1 LSRLFAID
9 FAARRWRVTG
19 AAWLLLAL
27 MAIVAA
33 TWVTVAAD
41 LRRRLAQAGS
51 ELAALQRTQARAT
64 AAQERSV
71 RTGAITPERA
81 RSVNDAIR
89 RLNLPWDAIFSALN
103 TAASSQVALLSLEPD
118 AAAGVVRL
126 TGETRTT
133 ESMLALQRR
142 LGQQSGITSAVI
154 TKHEVKVGSPG
165 APVRFWIEA
174 RWETAR

>member
-1 LSRLFAID
+1 MSRLFAID
-9 FAARRWRVTG
+9 FAARRWRMTG
-19 AAWLLLAL
+19 AAWVLLAF
-27 MAIVAA
+27 AVIVAA
-33 TWVTVAAD
+33 AWFSVAAD
-41 LRRRLAQAGS
+41 LRKRFARAED
-51 ELAALQRTQARAT
+51 ELAALQRTQERAT
-64 AAQERSV
+64 AAQERSA

-103 TAASSQVALLSLEPD
+103 TASSSQVALLSLEPD
-118 AAAGVVRL
+118 PGAGVVRL
-126 TGETRTT
+126 TGETRST
-133 ESMLALQRR
+133 EAMLALQRR

-174 RWETAR
+174 RWETPR